1 MRNTES
7 RPLAAADG
15 EAGHEAVFAI
25 GRGDL
30 LGLVIEKV
38 GGVGAVVAE
47 KTRRVRLAKTSI
59 VAPAPLA

>member
-1 MRNTES
+1 M
-7 RPLAAADG
+7 
-15 EAGHEAVFAI
+15 FAI